1 MSTQKDVACA
11 HEGGG
16 KKERGRWRGWGGERR
31 GTRESLSRR
40 KEREREREGKRKGPA
55 RKPRTVIIRLPTK
68 ILAA

>member
-16 KKERGRWRGWGGERR
+16 KKERGRGGERR

-40 KEREREREGKRKGPA
+40 KEDREREGKRKGPA